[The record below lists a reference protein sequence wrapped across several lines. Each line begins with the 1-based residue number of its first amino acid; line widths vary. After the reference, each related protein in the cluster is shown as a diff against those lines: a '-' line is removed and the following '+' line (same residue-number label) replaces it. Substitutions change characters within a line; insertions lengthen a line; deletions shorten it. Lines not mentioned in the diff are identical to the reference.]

1 MEQQQIVPS
10 STTYKTFGIISLIL
24 GIVAFLFSFIPCLG
38 MYAIFPGIL
47 GIVLGVIGF
56 VMANKVNGAKGM
68 VIAGIVLSI
77 LGTGVA
83 YFQYKAIGK
92 TVTEIDKVM
101 KDSSTMNE
109 LKSAI
114 DSLNQS
120 IDSTLNTVDSA
131 N

>member
-1 MEQQQIVPS
+1 MEQQQNAQPQ

-68 VIAGIVLSI
+68 VIAGIVLSV
-77 LGTGVA
+77 LGTAVA
-83 YFQYKAIGK
+83 YFQYSKLKGAVKEVDSIL
-92 TVTEIDKVM
+92 
-101 KDSSTMNE
+101 KDSSKMND
-109 LKSAI
+109 LK
-114 DSLNQS
+114 NS
-120 IDSTLNTVDSA
+120 IKALDSTMKELDSIK
-131 N
+131 